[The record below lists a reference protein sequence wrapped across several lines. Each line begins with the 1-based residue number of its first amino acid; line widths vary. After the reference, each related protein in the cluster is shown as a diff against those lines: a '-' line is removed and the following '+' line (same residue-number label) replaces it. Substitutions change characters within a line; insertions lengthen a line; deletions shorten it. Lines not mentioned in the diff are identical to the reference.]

1 MRITNIGEDWRV
13 DPVLQEMC
21 QSEVDKYC
29 SDIPPGYNRLFNLI

>member
-29 SDIPPGYNRLFNLI
+29 SDRPPGYNR